1 MAVIANRKVSF
12 EPFELDA
19 HSGELYKHRLKLKLQ
34 GHPIQILAMLLE
46 RPGELITREEIQQKL
61 WPRESETFVDFEH
74 GLNTAVRKL
83 RQALG
88 DEAETPQYIETL
100 PRRGYRFVGEV
111 AKETPAQTGKGDETQ
126 ISAQNR
132 GANLG
137 QAAEERHVRKRRLYR
152 PVLVVLAL
160 AGLLA
165 LGVIGLRY
173 VRGDPNGIVVT
184 GTRQLTHSGAL
195 GHITG
200 TSETYG
206 SVQTDGRRVYYTVTL
221 EKPLRYVSVNGGE
234 EAWLPSPV
242 ANPLILHISPDGAT
256 LIVRDILGDA
266 GRSEGPLW
274 LVETNG
280 GAARRLG
287 DIEAQDA
294 AFAPDGK
301 SIVVAMGQA
310 LYLTD
315 TQGTAPVK
323 LVDVAGRAFWPRWSP
338 DGERLRFSVE
348 DKDAIASQ
356 LWELD
361 RHGNLKQL
369 LKGWKDEG
377 QTCCGICCGV
387 WTRDG
392 KYYLFRSMLQY
403 FALRDDVKIG
413 HAEPKLLTTSGLNVV
428 TATTSPLTNTVFVD
442 GNVGIADS
450 LKLDLRTKQV
460 TAVDPEVKTV
470 MVDFSADGKWIA
482 YMHMPKNVM
491 ELWRSRADGSER
503 RQLTPD
509 PLWVYMARWS
519 PDGTKIALTASWPDG
534 PWKVYWVSVDGGRVN
549 DVPGPVSGQGDPNW
563 SPDGRSILYGQPPE
577 SWAEPG
583 VPRNLYIYD
592 LGTGKTTEVEGSA
605 GLFSPRWSPDGRYVA
620 AMRVDFQGMSLLDRT
635 TGKWQ
640 PLTHQP
646 TDEPFWSPDSAWV
659 YFNDFSDTTLS
670 RVSAQ
675 DGHLELV
682 MRTPVPAGYTHCN
695 FRDVAPDGQLVLNCV
710 NIQGNVYALDLK

>member
-1 MAVIANRKVSF
+1 MPIVARQRVHFGS
-12 EPFELDA
+12 FELDVHA
-19 HSGELYKHRLKLKLQ
+19 SELYKHGLKLKLQ

-348 DKDAIASQ
+348 DKDAIAVVDTRCSMI
-356 LWELD
+356 D
-361 RHGNLKQL
+361 RPAAASRRSSRRRGV
-369 LKGWKDEG
+369 
-377 QTCCGICCGV
+377 CC
-387 WTRDG
+387 RP
-392 KYYLFRSMLQY
+392 S
-403 FALRDDVKIG
+403 
-413 HAEPKLLTTSGLNVV
+413 S
-428 TATTSPLTNTVFVD
+428 
-442 GNVGIADS
+442 
-450 LKLDLRTKQV
+450 
-460 TAVDPEVKTV
+460 
-470 MVDFSADGKWIA
+470 SA
-482 YMHMPKNVM
+482 P
-491 ELWRSRADGSER
+491 
-503 RQLTPD
+503 
-509 PLWVYMARWS
+509 
-519 PDGTKIALTASWPDG
+519 
-534 PWKVYWVSVDGGRVN
+534 
-549 DVPGPVSGQGDPNW
+549 
-563 SPDGRSILYGQPPE
+563 
-577 SWAEPG
+577 
-583 VPRNLYIYD
+583 
-592 LGTGKTTEVEGSA
+592 
-605 GLFSPRWSPDGRYVA
+605 
-620 AMRVDFQGMSLLDRT
+620 
-635 TGKWQ
+635 
-640 PLTHQP
+640 
-646 TDEPFWSPDSAWV
+646 
-659 YFNDFSDTTLS
+659 
-670 RVSAQ
+670 
-675 DGHLELV
+675 
-682 MRTPVPAGYTHCN
+682 
-695 FRDVAPDGQLVLNCV
+695 
-710 NIQGNVYALDLK
+710 

>member
-361 RHGNLKQL
+361 RHGNLK
-369 LKGWKDEG
+369 
-377 QTCCGICCGV
+377 
-387 WTRDG
+387 
-392 KYYLFRSMLQY
+392 
-403 FALRDDVKIG
+403 
-413 HAEPKLLTTSGLNVV
+413 
-428 TATTSPLTNTVFVD
+428 
-442 GNVGIADS
+442 
-450 LKLDLRTKQV
+450 
-460 TAVDPEVKTV
+460 
-470 MVDFSADGKWIA
+470 
-482 YMHMPKNVM
+482 
-491 ELWRSRADGSER
+491 
-503 RQLTPD
+503 
-509 PLWVYMARWS
+509 
-519 PDGTKIALTASWPDG
+519 
-534 PWKVYWVSVDGGRVN
+534 
-549 DVPGPVSGQGDPNW
+549 
-563 SPDGRSILYGQPPE
+563 
-577 SWAEPG
+577 
-583 VPRNLYIYD
+583 
-592 LGTGKTTEVEGSA
+592 
-605 GLFSPRWSPDGRYVA
+605 
-620 AMRVDFQGMSLLDRT
+620 
-635 TGKWQ
+635 
-640 PLTHQP
+640 
-646 TDEPFWSPDSAWV
+646 
-659 YFNDFSDTTLS
+659 
-670 RVSAQ
+670 
-675 DGHLELV
+675 
-682 MRTPVPAGYTHCN
+682 
-695 FRDVAPDGQLVLNCV
+695 
-710 NIQGNVYALDLK
+710 